1 MKSLLLR
8 IVHTA
13 FKIRPMES
21 FLIWW
26 IQRTKKRNVII
37 KLAPPNTFYTE
48 RDVRYCKRFG
58 IEFKLNLNDY
68 QSWVLYFFSE
78 NDSSFGSLKYLKEG
92 DVVIDVGGNI
102 GQTALM
108 MAERIGGSGKVY
120 SFEPFTKTYKR
131 FKENLSLNPSIYNI
145 TLEHL
150 ALGEKAEKLTMY
162 VENAKN
168 SGGNRIKPAGK
179 KVSTQIEEVVVTTLD
194 EYSKTNAISKINL
207 IKIDVEGFEMKVL
220 EGSQTTI
227 REFKPALFI
236 EANDANLEAQGASL
250 KAMSDFLKRNGY
262 TIFNAENNMELNL
275 GWENNFKGSDIYC
288 KIV

>member
-1 MKSLLLR
+1 
-8 IVHTA
+8 
-13 FKIRPMES
+13 MES